1 MDGHSSHITGSLIAF
16 CIEKEIDL
24 LILPPHCSHLLQP
37 LDVGVYGPMKRYHAQ
52 EVDRYSRA
60 GIQRSDWVQLFQ
72 KIRGKGLTC
81 QNIKADGKEQ
91 LSPND
96 IELRQANKVFNSALS
111 ANNLPTSPVQRYAKR
126 ITHQIESLNAENA
139 ILRKELQEYK
149 ELLETRKK
157 RKNGKRIKLKGEFVF
172 STEEVLKIIEE
183 AEQTPLPKRRRG
195 RPSKRQIDQVEEE
208 MEEEEDSDSSVGS
221 VIVVDHPV
229 AFDFFLSPQKCISS
243 VVPLSE
249 LLPLHPSFLNL
260 ALSNTPSPFLVRA
273 SNERISSVVFRRFAS
288 DEVDV
293 KEETPE
299 SADAQEQGTVQ
310 AAINSATETVSG
322 YAAEARDTVTKA
334 TGFGSSNV
342 GFGIRERPPI
352 APNNGIYI
360 GNLLFDITEED
371 LKKEFEHFGTI
382 TDVRVTRDA
391 RGLSKGFAY
400 IDFADVQ
407 SATAAI
413 ETKNQTIFEGRR
425 LVVNYIN
432 QTPKIRDQ
440 NPPSKCLF
448 IGNLAFEMS
457 DADLNSLFREVRNVI
472 DVRVAIDRRTGQPRG
487 FAHADFVDVESAMK
501 ALEQLQGKE
510 VFNRRLR
517 VDYSV
522 GERNAGGRVGGD
534 RAGGDRGFSGRG
546 GDRGGYGGN
555 RGGNSAF

>member
-1 MDGHSSHITGSLIAF
+1 MWLASY
-16 CIEKEIDL
+16 IEKIFSSRFL
-24 LILPPHCSHLLQP
+24 LKSAKMHF
-37 LDVGVYGPMKRYHAQ
+37 VR
-52 EVDRYSRA
+52 RA
-60 GIQRSDWVQLFQ
+60 
-72 KIRGKGLTC
+72 
-81 QNIKADGKEQ
+81 A
-91 LSPND
+91 
-96 IELRQANKVFNSALS
+96 LRAAST
-111 ANNLPTSPVQRYAKR
+111 TS
-126 ITHQIESLNAENA
+126 
-139 ILRKELQEYK
+139 
-149 ELLETRKK
+149 
-157 RKNGKRIKLKGEFVF
+157 FV
-172 STEEVLKIIEE
+172 
-183 AEQTPLPKRRRG
+183 
-195 RPSKRQIDQVEEE
+195 SKPRTI
-208 MEEEEDSDSSVGS
+208 
-221 VIVVDHPV
+221 
-229 AFDFFLSPQKCISS
+229 
-243 VVPLSE
+243 
-249 LLPLHPSFLNL
+249 
-260 ALSNTPSPFLVRA
+260 NTPSPFLVRA

-288 DEVDV
+288 DEADA

-310 AAINSATETVSG
+310 AAIDSATETVSG
-322 YAAEARDTVTKA
+322 YAAEARDTVAKA
-334 TGFGSSNV
+334 TGFGSNNA

-522 GERNAGGRVGGD
+522 GERNAGGRAGGD

-546 GDRGGYGGN
+546 GDRGGDRGGYGGN